1 MKKLWMTALLV
12 STLQYSDAQ
21 VEKGRVGIGGMFNV
35 YFTSSKQATTSSNTI
50 TGGNNDNTFV
60 DFTGSPGVLLF
71 IKNGLALNSGVSIG
85 YSNRKWNDDRYDALS
100 GGNGNYDNSKI
111 NSYGI
116 QIGLAKYNRLFDN
129 FYFTISGNLGYV
141 YELVN
146 SEFGY
151 SSASIIG
158 SNLSE
163 NYGRSNMNNL
173 NLFITPGFSYFL
185 SRKIAINA
193 TFGDI
198 GGRYGWGNGNTEN
211 YFTNVY
217 NGVTTVTNS
226 DQNRDVSEFNFRFR
240 LASSIG
246 LGVQYFIK

>member
-12 STLQYSDAQ
+12 STLQYSEAQ
-21 VEKGRVGIGGMFNV
+21 VEKGRIGIGGMLNV
-35 YFTSSKQATTSSNTI
+35 DFTSSKQATTSSNAVN
-50 TGGNNDNTFV
+50 GGNNDNTFV
-60 DFTGSPGVLLF
+60 DFIGSPGVMLF
-71 IKNGLALNSGVSIG
+71 LKNGLALNSSVNIG
-85 YSNRKWNDDRYDALS
+85 YSNRKWDDESYNALS
-100 GGNGNYDNSKI
+100 GSNYNYDNYQM

-116 QIGLAKYNRLFDN
+116 QTGLTKYNRLFDN

-146 SEFGY
+146 SEYGY
-151 SSASIIG
+151 TSVSII
-158 SNLSE
+158 SRYSSE
-163 NYGRSNMNNL
+163 NYGRSNLNNL
-173 NLFITPGFSYFL
+173 NLFITPGFSYFV
-185 SRKIAINA
+185 SKKIALNA
-193 TFGDI
+193 NFGNI
-198 GGRYGWGNGNTEN
+198 GGGYSWGNRNTEN